1 MRNLNYYLPGSML
14 ILIAILIVAV
24 PEILVAFAAGSII
37 MVGIAALYVGHIIRK
52 SEVEFRNVDGWF
64 FDNDFYGRRVV
75 RIPIF
80 RKY

>member
-14 ILIAILIVAV
+14 ILIAILIVAI
-24 PEILVAFAAGSII
+24 PEILVGFVAGSII
-37 MVGIAALYVGHIIRK
+37 MIGIAALYIGHIIRK

>member
-37 MVGIAALYVGHIIRK
+37 MVGIAALYGGHIIRK